1 MKKEKMG
8 IKAAIINY
16 TIFKDKKYKDAAIE
30 AYGRNCMK
38 FQNYIK
44 SRIRIG
50 SEEASDL
57 IQDMTIQF
65 IENFDSI
72 ISGINP
78 GMPESAINSYLFWG
92 RLQNYIKMSSRR
104 IKSLNFSH
112 LIYNNDTV
120 GNDGEKTL
128 YGEMT
133 LIESAK
139 PLIDRPDE
147 DRIKQDLGLIR
158 KRLSESSHAGTKSH
172 AVCDFILASL
182 QENLELTSLS
192 ATELAFESGICSR
205 GNAKCFLSIIK
216 RPLYQ
221 VYSKEALAGV
231 LP

>member
-30 AYGRNCMK
+30 AYSRNCVK
-38 FQNYIK
+38 FRNYIK

-50 SEEASDL
+50 SDEASDI
-57 IQDMTIQF
+57 IQDMTINF
-65 IENFDSI
+65 IESFDSI

-78 GMPESAINSYLFWG
+78 SMSESAINSYLFWG
-92 RLQNYIKMSSRR
+92 RLQNHLRMSSRR
-104 IKSLNFSH
+104 IKHDNYTSFTYCECQDDES
-112 LIYNNDTV
+112 V
-120 GNDGEKTL
+120 GMSK
-128 YGEMT
+128 
-133 LIESAK
+133 IESAT
-139 PLIDRPDE
+139 PLIDRPDDE
-147 DRIKQDLGLIR
+147 RIKQDLGLIR

-221 VYSKEALAGV
+221 VYSKDALAGV